1 MMTNSGSWICY
12 SFFLTF
18 LHYSALCSSYFEGEQ
33 MDAVS
38 AFTGEQMDA
47 VSAFTTVNYPHH
59 CLAVCHTFY
68 VGI

>member
-33 MDAVS
+33 MN
-38 AFTGEQMDA
+38 A

-59 CLAVCHTFY
+59 CLAVCYTFY